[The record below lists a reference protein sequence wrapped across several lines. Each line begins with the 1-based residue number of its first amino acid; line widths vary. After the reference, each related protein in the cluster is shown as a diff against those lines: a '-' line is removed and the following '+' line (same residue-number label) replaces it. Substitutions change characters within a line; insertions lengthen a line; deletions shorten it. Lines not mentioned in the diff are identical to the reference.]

1 MKKPVIATVTE
12 CGSDIVYKTGL
23 LSHKVSE
30 CSIFNGFGDSKVS

>member
-1 MKKPVIATVTE
+1 MKNPVIARVSE

-30 CSIFNGFGDSKVS
+30 CSIFNGFGGSKVS